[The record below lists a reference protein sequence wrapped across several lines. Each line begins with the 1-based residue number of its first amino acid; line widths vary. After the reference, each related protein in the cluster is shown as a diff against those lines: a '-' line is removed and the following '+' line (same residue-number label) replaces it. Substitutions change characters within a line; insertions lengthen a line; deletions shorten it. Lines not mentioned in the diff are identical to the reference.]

1 MRGMIMHETSSL
13 DIQKVEILEKYIN
26 SKNSLE
32 TKGLKDEILREIKL
46 FVDEKCNK
54 YQDFDAKD
62 DGLRQ
67 IIKDNVLF
75 SPVRRI
81 KALSWVL
88 KEAELSDFSEKYKEE
103 IITPRNQFA
112 HAKLIED
119 GGRKYFQKS
128 DGNIEFDDE
137 YCRELRKNIIK
148 HKKNLDKLQCKLDE

>member
-54 YQDFDAKD
+54 YQDFDAKE
-62 DGLRQ
+62 DGLKQ

-75 SPVRRI
+75 SSARKI
-81 KALSWVL
+81 EALLFHRHL
-88 KEAELSDFSEKYKEE
+88 KQLDFV
-103 IITPRNQFA
+103 
-112 HAKLIED
+112 
-119 GGRKYFQKS
+119 
-128 DGNIEFDDE
+128 
-137 YCRELRKNIIK
+137 C
-148 HKKNLDKLQCKLDE
+148 